1 MTIKQKQN
9 LLAYL
14 GYYKGNID
22 GIWGRLSEAATR
34 EFQNAFGGLAVDGIC
49 GTETEKALKHAVA
62 YGLPEKKQEAT
73 PSVPEA
79 KEETTE
85 SSDFWDGIK
94 YFKKS
99 EFACK
104 CGRYCNG
111 YPDEMKKGV
120 ITVADRTREHFGS
133 AAIVSSGLRC
143 KQHNAN
149 VGGVANSRHL
159 TGRAM
164 DFCVRGM
171 TSAQVLAY
179 VQKQPEIRYA
189 YAIDSQY
196 VHMDSD
202 IL

>member
-14 GYYKGNID
+14 GYYVGKID
-22 GIWGRLSEAATR
+22 GSWGTLSKTATKA
-34 EFQNAFGGLAVDGIC
+34 FQKDFGLTADGIC

-62 YGLPEKKQEAT
+62 YGVEKKQE
-73 PSVPEA
+73 
-79 KEETTE
+79 TTE
-85 SSDFWDGIK
+85 EATDGDFWDDIK

-104 CGRYCNG
+104 CGKYCNG

-120 ITVADRTREHFGS
+120 MTVADRTRAHFGTT
-133 AAIVSSGLRC
+133 AIVTSGLRC

-164 DFCVRGM
+164 DFRIVGK
-171 TSAQVLAY
+171 TAEQVLAY
-179 VQKQPEIRYA
+179 VKQQPEIRYA
-189 YAIDSQY
+189 YAIDSQH

>member
-1 MTIKQKQN
+1 MTVKQKQN

-22 GIWGRLSEAATR
+22 GIWGKLSEAATR
-34 EFQNAFGGLAVDGIC
+34 EFQQDFGGLVADGIC
-49 GTETEKALKHAVA
+49 GTETEKALKHAVS
-62 YGLPEKKQEAT
+62 YGLPGNKEEETTDA
-73 PSVPEA
+73 PEA
-79 KEETTE
+79 KEEITE
-85 SSDFWDGIK
+85 SGDFWDGIK

-104 CGRYCNG
+104 CGKYCNG

-164 DFCVRGM
+164 DFCVRGK

>member
-1 MTIKQKQN
+1 MTIKQVQN
-9 LLAYL
+9 LLQYL
-14 GYYKGNID
+14 GYFD
-22 GIWGRLSEAATR
+22 GIPDGNYDDRTR
-34 EFQNAFGGLAVDGIC
+34 DAVFAFQTDYTTIGVDGIP
-49 GTETEKALKHAVA
+49 GPEVEGALKHAVV
-62 YGLPEKKQEAT
+62 YGMPQVKG
-73 PSVPEA
+73 
-79 KEETTE
+79 TE
-85 SSDFWDGIK
+85 SGDFWDGIE

-120 ITVADRTREHFGS
+120 ITVADRVREHFGS

-164 DFCVRGM
+164 DFCVRGKN
-171 TSAQVLAY
+171 AEQVLAY
-179 VQKQPEIRYA
+179 VKKQPEIRYA
-189 YAIDSQY
+189 YAIDSQF

-202 IL
+202 II